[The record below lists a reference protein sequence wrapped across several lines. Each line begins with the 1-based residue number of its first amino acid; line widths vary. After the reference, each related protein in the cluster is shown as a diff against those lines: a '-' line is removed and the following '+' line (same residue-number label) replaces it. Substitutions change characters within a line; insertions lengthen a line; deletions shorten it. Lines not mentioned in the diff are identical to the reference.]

1 MPNLVST
8 LIRRARKALLSREHR
23 YLLGHLESAQ
33 VQLAAMEDHL
43 FGALSLAGSPRDRV
57 LEASLIEARAYVE
70 VLTDEV
76 TAVGVKLLLL
86 EVLDEEKI
94 TEERQKVL
102 A

>member
-1 MPNLVST
+1 
-8 LIRRARKALLSREHR
+8 
-23 YLLGHLESAQ
+23 
-33 VQLAAMEDHL
+33 
-43 FGALSLAGSPRDRV
+43 
-57 LEASLIEARAYVE
+57 VE